1 MPLCQKKSI
10 QIERALKAQ
19 RDQFILMINMYVDV
33 IDIAKILK
41 AKREGINVTRA
52 AVDLHWDLLQVKGAI
67 ASSFNVSNFRY
78 NG

>member
-1 MPLCQKKSI
+1 
-10 QIERALKAQ
+10 
-19 RDQFILMINMYVDV
+19 MINMYVDV